1 MQVIVD
7 WLKTVERLAY
17 DLYREASDHFAE
29 DKAFS
34 AFLHQLAQDEAW
46 HFHLMSSAADYL
58 RNTGVPVTSDI
69 TLPQIAKDRVETPLR
84 KCHHLLREQD
94 LSKRQMI
101 QSIAE
106 AEFSELNTV
115 FLYAINTL
123 KQHSKTF
130 EYVAAVIQEHET
142 RIERFL
148 DTLPDDLKP
157 VESLRELPTVWEKRF
172 LVVEDDEGM
181 RLLLNRMLSGMG
193 IVEMAENGKAGLER
207 VKERFYNVIISDID
221 MPIMDG
227 LEFYA
232 EAVREDPN
240 VRAHFMFCSGGITPD
255 RMRFLQKNNLHY
267 LMKPVHLSEVRQ
279 MVDTIAQSASE
290 QPTTAQGEAYG

>member
-1 MQVIVD
+1 MQEIVD
-7 WLKTVERLAY
+7 WLKTVEKLAY
-17 DLYREASDHFAE
+17 DLYKEASVHFSR
-29 DKAFS
+29 DRAFS
-34 AFLHQLAQDEAW
+34 TFLNQLAQDEAR

-58 RNTGVPVTSDI
+58 RNEEVLITPGI
-69 TLPQIAKDRVETPLR
+69 TLSQVARDLVETPLR
-84 KCHHLLREQD
+84 GCHHLLQKQT
-94 LSKRQMI
+94 LSKKQMI
-101 QSIAE
+101 QFIAE

-123 KQHSKTF
+123 KGYSRTF

-148 DTLPDDLKP
+148 DTLPDSLKP
-157 VESLRELPTVWEKRF
+157 VESLREFPTVWEKRF

-181 RLLLNRMLSGMG
+181 RLLLSRMLSGMG
-193 IVEMAENGKAGLER
+193 IVETAENGRAGLER

-232 EAVREDPN
+232 AAVREDPE
-240 VRAHFMFCSGGITPD
+240 VRPHFMFCSGGITPE
-255 RMRFLQKNNLHY
+255 RTRFLQRNNLHY
-267 LMKPVHLSEVRQ
+267 LTKPVHLNEVRQ

-290 QPTTAQGEAYG
+290 QPTTAQRQTYG